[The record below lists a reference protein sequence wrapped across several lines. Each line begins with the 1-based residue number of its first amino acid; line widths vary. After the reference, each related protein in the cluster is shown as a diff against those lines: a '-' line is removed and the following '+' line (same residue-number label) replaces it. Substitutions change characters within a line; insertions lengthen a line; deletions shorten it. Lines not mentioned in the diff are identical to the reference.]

1 MESEIWPNIIKQL
14 HKNNLNFTI
23 FNARM
28 SKKSF
33 FWWKKFNF
41 ASRHLF
47 YKFSSC
53 ITQDEIS
60 KKKFKELG
68 VKYVKYGGNVK
79 FLSSKLS
86 LKKNS
91 LLFLKKKLKKR
102 IIITFF
108 STHKDEEILLIK
120 CFRLLNKEFSN
131 LFFIIIPRHLKNTKE
146 IKKNL
151 EKNKIC
157 FGVRSLKQNLN
168 INNKFYIAD
177 TFGELGLFFE
187 LSTISIVGGSFSKKG
202 GHNPIEASHFNCA
215 VIFGPNMNNFQEIK
229 EKILQTESGFQVNDY
244 LQLAETITILLKNND
259 LLKKTT
265 RNFKKLRLD
274 EARKVKAL
282 IKNECDKI

>member
-1 MESEIWPNIIKQL
+1 M
-14 HKNNLNFTI
+14 
-23 FNARM
+23 
-28 SKKSF
+28 
-33 FWWKKFNF
+33 
-41 ASRHLF
+41 
-47 YKFSSC
+47 
-53 ITQDEIS
+53 
-60 KKKFKELG
+60 
-68 VKYVKYGGNVK
+68 
-79 FLSSKLS
+79 SSKLS
-86 LKKNS
+86 LKKNR